1 MRTSTIALHWL
12 WRNPLGDYERA
23 LETAGTGIGVVFLA
37 LVALM
42 LITMA
47 LTRYLK
53 ENDQQNDGP
62 PDTPTPP
69 EPTGDESVTAGQDDD
84 PAVIAAMIAAI
95 QVVRGGVARVI
106 RRPKAP
112 TNTPASSSW
121 RSQGRQALMGTQ
133 GTSTNPRSRKR

>member
-1 MRTSTIALHWL
+1 M
-12 WRNPLGDYERA
+12 GDYERA

-53 ENDQQNDGP
+53 ENDQQGDGS
-62 PDTPTPP
+62 PDAPLEP
-69 EPTGDESVTAGQDDD
+69 EPTNSESVAAQQDDD
-84 PAVIAAMIAAI
+84 PAVIAAMVAAI

-112 TNTPASSSW
+112 TNAPASSSW
-121 RSQGRQALMGTQ
+121 RSQGRQALMGSQ